1 MRRADSGRAGV
12 GRRMGGREARIF
24 TRRCIMQGSVCK
36 ELSASIAVFSGTI
49 SPKCA
54 GLQNRCSKKGKR
66 KKNVWKTL
74 EKRSENVRKTV
85 GENGKKTN
93 PENAKKPSPKKKRWE
108 NAVRVFLFTKA

>member
-12 GRRMGGREARIF
+12 GRRMGGREARII

-36 ELSASIAVFSGTI
+36 ELSASIAVLSGAI

-85 GENGKKTN
+85 GENGKKTD
-93 PENAKKPSPKKKRWE
+93 PENAKKTLPKKTLGKRCE
-108 NAVRVFLFTKA
+108 SFFFH